1 MGKKILLFLGGAAA
15 GVAGTLGV
23 GAIVKHVKSKKEKK
37 YTEVPPKKSKNDEA
51 KKPEKKPDEEKK

>member
-23 GAIVKHVKSKKEKK
+23 GAIVKHVKAKKENK
-37 YTEVPPKKSKNDEA
+37 YTEVPKKSKNEEA